1 MANKSVYNNAFISK
15 PTITSISFG
24 SQCLY
29 VGENAFK
36 DCISLKEINKDN
48 VLEYIGSYA
57 FTDNELTSVTF
68 SKLTKMHNNAF
79 MSCSMLKHISMPNC
93 KNIPNGAFQECIALN
108 DISLDNISTIGDE
121 SFKDCTSLDKIH
133 LNECER
139 IGKSAFK
146 GCTSITEL
154 SLSVCGEIGSDA
166 FVDCPN
172 LEKVYIN
179 NPSTIFCKLGNK
191 NVFCKCDTSS
201 SKCSIKTSFY
211 FKADD
216 CHNYQND
223 SNWSHYIDNMVL
235 TPGVNQIVYKTS
247 DNTYINVSEYTD
259 ENNEII
265 AHTYTNY
272 GVISFKKEFTTLN
285 KKIFKDSDKLTF
297 VVIPDSC
304 THILE
309 SAFENCTGLKDI
321 MISNVTN
328 IGKYAFKNCT
338 SLKSFTIPDSTEELG
353 EGAFIGCKNI
363 EKFNGKGVIFDD
375 KAVMSKNKLICVLPK
390 DGKRIYNLSNMPE
403 IQTLGESCFDGCE
416 KMIRVDIPSTTNVI
430 GYNAFSGC
438 KNLYEIHI
446 NNENFGLTN
455 LGINVFESIIENI
468 REGFKVFVPEKCLE
482 KWGDHSNIYPK
493 PTDGSIIY
501 YANNKISESHESIDK
516 NCVNGKYHKMSTTNC
531 EVPISQFANTE
542 VTTIILGE
550 AITSINESAFK
561 ECKNLE
567 YIYLSDN
574 ITHMNNE
581 CFYGCE
587 NITRI
592 HIPHGN
598 GNAKYGNDIFY
609 KCKKLEEFG
618 TYHEGFVSNDNRC
631 YINQNNLT
639 FFAQGNLS
647 EEEKSYTIPDN
658 IDTINRSAFRESNIK
673 NITLSSNVKTIGEYA
688 FADCKDLLTI
698 DNWDNSVETIA
709 SHAFENCTKMN
720 LTSNNSDSDDNDNKV
735 TSIGGYAF
743 KNCESLNTLSF
754 KHIRTINESTFE
766 NCKSLEKID
775 VRIIESIGLN
785 AFKNCEKLTKLDF
798 PNFYSLYDLLEI
810 GESAFENCTQYK
822 GMYEDSSDKYILK
835 FYGDNM
841 GKNCF
846 KNSGIEHLY
855 VEFRY
860 NIHNTKLKDIQEG
873 AFQECKCLKSVNM
886 ENNTMMTKIGAYA
899 FKDCENL
906 VELKLP
912 KSISSIATDDRFI
925 VYNSAFENC
934 NSIEDI
940 ILPNYDHFVLFDY
953 CFATKS
959 IKTYVHMP
967 YNRNSYIETSTSPF
981 GDPNDNNI
989 PKLFIPESLEK
1000 LYDENE
1006 KFQKY
1011 NKSFVIDKNSFEKG
1025 FGPLKLITIDTNNGN
1040 GNTLEIST
1048 HKRHIRWADTT
1059 IYYTLYGSYSS
1070 IIGSSS
1076 FTLEAKD
1083 IIPHPQNNIISY
1095 SINPFEIVNKVEE
1108 AKFIKFT
1115 RLTTMSGIAKGI
1127 SVDDELYSIGL
1138 NPIM

>member
-79 MSCSMLKHISMPNC
+79 MSCSKLEHISMPNC
-93 KNIPNGAFQECIALN
+93 KNIPNGAFQECISLN

-121 SFKDCTSLDKIH
+121 SFKDCTSLDKIR

-247 DNTYINVSEYTD
+247 DNTYIDVSKYNN

-285 KKIFKDSDKLTF
+285 KNIFKDSDKLTF

-338 SLKSFTIPDSTEELG
+338 SLKSFTILDSTEELG

-363 EKFNGKGVIFDD
+363 ENFNGKGVIFDG

-446 NNENFGLTN
+446 NNDNFGLTN
-455 LGINVFESIIENI
+455 LGINVFESISDNI

-482 KWGDHSNIYPK
+482 KWGDISNIYPK

-501 YANNKISESHESIDK
+501 YANNKISESHESINKD
-516 NCVNGKYHKMSTTNC
+516 CVNGEYYKMSTTNC
-531 EVPISQFANTE
+531 EVPKSQFANTE
-542 VTTIILGE
+542 ATTIILGE

-618 TYHEGFVSNDNRC
+618 TYHEGFVSDDNRC

-647 EEEKSYTIPDN
+647 EKEKSYTIPDN
-658 IDTINRSAFRESNIK
+658 IDTINRSAFRASNIK

-720 LTSNNSDSDDNDNKV
+720 LTSNNSNDNKV

-743 KNCESLNTLSF
+743 RNCESLNTLSLEY
-754 KHIRTINESTFE
+754 IRDINESAFE
-766 NCKSLEKID
+766 NCISLEEIGVK
-775 VRIIESIGLN
+775 IIESIGAN
-785 AFKNCEKLTKLDF
+785 AFKNCEKLTKLVF
-798 PNFYSLYDLLEI
+798 PKFDNLRDLLEI

-822 GMYEDSSDKYILK
+822 GMYDASSNKCMLK

-846 KNSGIEHLY
+846 KNSGIEDLY
-855 VEFRY
+855 VEFR
-860 NIHNTKLKDIQEG
+860 NKGLTLHEICDG
-873 AFQECKCLKSVNM
+873 SFQECKCLKSVDM
-886 ENNTMMTKIGAYA
+886 ENNTMLLRIGAYA

-906 VELKLP
+906 DELKLP
-912 KSISSIATDDRFI
+912 KSISSAAYDDRFI
-925 VYNSAFENC
+925 IYNSAFENC
-934 NSIEDI
+934 KSIKDI
-940 ILPNYDHFVLFDY
+940 ILPNYDHFMLFDY

-959 IKTYVHMP
+959 INTYVHMP
-967 YNRNSYIETSTSPF
+967 YDSKSYFDTSYCDYPF
-981 GDPNDNNI
+981 GNPSEKNI
-989 PKLFIPESLEK
+989 PKLFIPESCLNASYVK
-1000 LYDENE
+1000 NE
-1006 KFQKY
+1006 TIQNY
-1011 NKSFVIDKNSFEKG
+1011 NASFVEDKNAFEDGLGLFTPIDIDIDIDKGNK
-1025 FGPLKLITIDTNNGN
+1025 LK
-1040 GNTLEIST
+1040 IST
-1048 HKRHIRWADTT
+1048 QKRHIRWADTT
-1059 IYYTLYGSYSS
+1059 IKYELYRSYPNPSDKFAL
-1070 IIGSSS
+1070 IGSSS
-1076 FTLEAKD
+1076 FDLETKD
-1083 IIPHPQNNIISY
+1083 IIPHDGKTISTISKY
-1095 SINPFEIVNKVEE
+1095 ISPFEISSDNLEE
-1108 AKFIKFT
+1108 ARYITFTFLTSSGDWKFIQVKNET
-1115 RLTTMSGIAKGI
+1115 ITL
-1127 SVDDELYSIGL
+1127 
-1138 NPIM
+1138 